1 MKKGIVME
9 ELRIEVQEDHLQSLT
24 SSSPIKAI
32 EELIYN
38 ALDADAT
45 FIDIMFER
53 NEMDGIRTI
62 LVNDNGLG
70 IHKEN
75 KKYFKG
81 LGGSWK
87 KDIRRTLVK
96 NRMVHGKFGKGRF
109 KAFALGQAVIWK
121 SYFKDNGKMYQWSIL
136 GDSAKDIRLF
146 RLSDIQE
153 CNHPSGTKVI
163 IENINDKI
171 KSLHSSNAIDTITAD
186 LALYLTNYPEVK
198 IKYDGQIIDPS
209 RYIIG
214 HKVYKK
220 SIFDVENEIMLDID
234 VYEWSID
241 VDKAL
246 YFCNSEGFVLEKR
259 EMRIYTSGY
268 KISVYV
274 KSKFLEE
281 QNESG
286 NLILGDFDANLKK
299 ITEAARSCA
308 KEYCREKTVTE
319 GQGVIDKWKN
329 ENIYPYEGSA
339 TTDIE
344 TVERQLFEV
353 VALNINEYLPNFESY
368 DNTSKKL
375 SFSLVKEALG
385 NDPTSLGRIL
395 ENVINLPK
403 DKIED
408 LNSLLIH
415 TTLSDIISAS
425 KIIAN
430 RIQFLAGLESLI
442 YDYKS
447 YTKERKHLHKLLEAN
462 TWIFGEE
469 YHISVSDKSLNCVL
483 NAHLG
488 ILRPSKNSKKVTRED
503 GRAGIVDLMLSRR
516 IPESNPEEKNH
527 LVIELKRPSQKIDFE
542 VLTQITSYANAVRN
556 DERFSQVP
564 AKWSFWAISNEV
576 NNSVEGLTKQNNRPE
591 GLVSDQDGM
600 QIWLFPWSK
609 IISKCKARL
618 YFFQEQ
624 LQFET
629 DTDKALEYLQRIYSQ
644 YVPNEV
650 NHSKE

>member
-1 MKKGIVME
+1 ME
-9 ELRIEVQEDHLQSLT
+9 ELIIEVQEDHLQSLT

-45 FIDIMFER
+45 FIDVMFER
-53 NEMDGIRTI
+53 NDMGGIRSI

-87 KDIRRTLVK
+87 KDIRRTLIK

-109 KAFALGQAVIWK
+109 KAFALGQSVVWK
-121 SYFKDNGKMYQWSIL
+121 SFFKDNGKMYQWSIC
-136 GDSAKDIRLF
+136 GDSATDIRLF

-153 CNHPSGTKVI
+153 CNHHSGTKVA
-163 IENINDKI
+163 IENVNEKT
-171 KSLHSSNAIDTITAD
+171 KSLQSSSAIDAITAD
-186 LALYLTNYPEVK
+186 LALYLTNYPEVR
-198 IKYDGQIIDPS
+198 IKYDGQFINPS
-209 RYIIG
+209 QYIIG
-214 HKVYKK
+214 HKEYKK
-220 SIFDVENEIMLDID
+220 SILDSGNEILLDID

-241 VDKAL
+241 VDKAI

-259 EMRIYTSGY
+259 EMRIYTFGY
-268 KISVYV
+268 KISVYI

-286 NLILGDFDANLKK
+286 NLILSDFDIRLKK
-299 ITEAARSCA
+299 ITEIGRSCA
-308 KEYCREKTVTE
+308 KEYCREKTVTA
-319 GQGVIDKWKN
+319 GQGVIDRWKK
-329 ENIYPYEGSA
+329 ENIYPYEGNA
-339 TTDIE
+339 TNDIE

-368 DNTSKKL
+368 DNTSKKF
-375 SFSLVKEALG
+375 SFSLIKEALE
-385 NDPTSLGRIL
+385 NNPTSLGRIL

-425 KIIAN
+425 KIVAN
-430 RIQFLAGLESLI
+430 RIQFLTGLESLI

-469 YHISVSDKSLNCVL
+469 YHISVSDKSLNSVL
-483 NAHLG
+483 DAHLG
-488 ILRPSKNSKKVTRED
+488 ILRPQKNSKKVIRDD
-503 GRAGIVDLMLSRR
+503 GKTGIVDLMLSRR
-516 IPESNPEEKNH
+516 IPESNPEEKKH

-542 VLTQITSYANAVRN
+542 VFNQITSYANAVRN
-556 DERFSQVP
+556 DERFTQVP

-576 NNSVEGLTKQNNRPE
+576 DCSVELLTKQNDRPE
-591 GLVSDQDGM
+591 GLVNDQDKM

-609 IISKCKARL
+609 IINKCKARL
-618 YFFQEQ
+618 HFYQEQ
-624 LQFET
+624 LKFET

-644 YVPNEV
+644 YVPDEV
-650 NHSKE
+650 NQSDPKE